1 MSVPSRNYLDRVRRW
16 IVGGV
21 DLDKM
26 NFGVAQRFRAQL
38 CHEAYMF
45 WIKDKTIRPQTL
57 LQNIAARHYAL
68 LLKQAS
74 MGNDEAQ
81 IYVNALGIV
90 EGCQRTASEIANDTY
105 VLNWLVGELA
115 VSKTAIHKA
124 MYEDNAYWL
133 SKFGR
138 NTGDWRAVAKANEQL
153 ANIHGGN
160 FDEEENAV
168 DTMPNTNIN
177 ITGDVSVVKTD
188 RVNYTD
194 EEKARLRKKYGMT
207 EKELAQELEEV
218 NGVWQA
224 ADEEDEDTPDV
235 FDEKL

>member
-1 MSVPSRNYLDRVRRW
+1 MSIVSKTYLDRVRRW
-16 IVGGV
+16 IVGGI

-74 MGNDEAQ
+74 MGNNEAQ
-81 IYVNALGIV
+81 MYVNALGIV

-160 FDEEENAV
+160 FDEEDNAV

-188 RVNYTD
+188 RVNYTE

-224 ADEEDEDTPDV
+224 ADEDEEKPDV
-235 FDEKL
+235 FDENL

>member
-1 MSVPSRNYLDRVRRW
+1 MSIVSKTYLDRVRRW
-16 IVGGV
+16 IVGGI

-74 MGNDEAQ
+74 MGNNEAQ
-81 IYVNALGIV
+81 MYVNALGIV

-160 FDEEENAV
+160 FDEEDNAV

-188 RVNYTD
+188 RVNYTE

-224 ADEEDEDTPDV
+224 KDEEEEDAPDV
-235 FDEKL
+235 FDENI